1 MMSRPWQVP
10 IEGVD
15 AISFVPFVLEAY
27 RGNRRFEGWAT
38 GFVWWCEDVGVLVS
52 NWHVFSHRNQETKA
66 CLRADGGTPDRLV
79 AVMPLSERGA
89 EPARLEIPIL
99 DADGDPLWSTHPVLG
114 DDADIAAIAIER
126 PPAGIHVQP
135 LNTIQQLPLRRT
147 AGGFAHVI
155 GFPFERDRYGLPIW
169 KLASFASEPWLSPAF
184 QPYLLVDT
192 ASRPGMSGS
201 PVFQRE
207 RETVTTRD
215 GRNGMINNGQGACEF
230 VGIYSGR
237 LRTSND
243 SEVQLGK
250 VWHAQLV
257 EETAQQA
264 AETWRGRQG
273 AGNQSR

>member
-1 MMSRPWQVP
+1 MMSRPWHVP
-10 IEGVD
+10 VD
-15 AISFVPFVLEAY
+15 AVDQISLVPFVLHAY
-27 RGNRRFEGWAT
+27 RGTQRFEGWAT
-38 GFVWWCEDVGVLVS
+38 GFVWVCQDVGVLVS
-52 NWHVFSHRNQETKA
+52 NWHVFSHRNQETKT
-66 CLRADGGTPDRLV
+66 CIRGDGGTPDRLI
-79 AVMPLSERGA
+79 AIMPFSERGS

-99 DADGDPLWSTHPVLG
+99 DDGEEPLWSTHPALG
-114 DDADIAAIAIER
+114 SDADIAAIAIDK

-135 LNTIQQLPLRRT
+135 VNVIPQLPLTRT

-169 KLASFASEPWLSPAF
+169 KLASFASEPMLAPVR

-207 RETVTTRD
+207 FGTVTTRD
-215 GRNGMINNGQGACEF
+215 GRNGMVNNGQGACEF

-243 SEVQLGK
+243 SEVQLGRSDR
-250 VWHAQLV
+250 V
-257 EETAQQA
+257 
-264 AETWRGRQG
+264 R
-273 AGNQSR
+273 